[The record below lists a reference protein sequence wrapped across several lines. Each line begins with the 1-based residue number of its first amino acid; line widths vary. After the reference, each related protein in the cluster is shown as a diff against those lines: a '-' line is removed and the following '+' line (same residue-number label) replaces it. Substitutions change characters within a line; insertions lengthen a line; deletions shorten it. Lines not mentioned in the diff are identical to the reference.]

1 MRINKQYYL
10 PLLTKFCE
18 EAEKIGNEA
27 FPRHGIFIPYTF
39 ENYDSAPIKI
49 FYVGRDT
56 AGWIKFQEMMDDY
69 RTEKLGD
76 YLEKNSNVVTVQGE
90 NINGSDTHSL
100 REGWNINNHWDFW
113 RFCQKLHLYI
123 IDNQANIDITK
134 LSARDYQLIEQM
146 GYGNCNCLEVY
157 HTLRNNK
164 FEGRTLWELVNDK
177 TKLRALRQES
187 RELDKIKN
195 IIEAYEPDLIIIL
208 NWSGKPGILLKEL
221 DTENVS
227 NLYCEDKGKQR
238 SVFTIEGYKTKIL
251 WSIHPN
257 SFGRQS
263 VSPND
268 MLLMLGDTAKKLLN
282 L

>member
-1 MRINKQYYL
+1 MRVNKQYYL

-18 EAEKIGNEA
+18 EAEKIGNGA

-56 AGWIKFQEMMDDY
+56 AGWITFQEMMDDH
-69 RTEKLGD
+69 RIGKLDD

-100 REGWNINNHWDFW
+100 REGWNVDNRCDFW

-123 IDNQANIDITK
+123 VDDQMNVDITQ
-134 LSARDYQLIEQM
+134 LSEDDYKIIEQM
-146 GYGNCNCLEVY
+146 GYGNLNSLEVY
-157 HTLRNNK
+157 QTLKNNK
-164 FEGRTLWELVNDK
+164 YAEKTLWEMVGDK
-177 TKLRALRQES
+177 KKLRTLRKRS
-187 RELDKIKN
+187 RELDKIKH
-195 IIEAYEPDLIIIL
+195 ILDAYEPDLIIIL
-208 NWSGKPGILLKEL
+208 NWSGKPEIVFKDL
-221 DTENVS
+221 DTKNDS
-227 NLYCEDKGKQR
+227 ILYSEEKGKQR
-238 SVFTIEGYKTKIL
+238 SVFTIDGYKTKIV

-263 VSPND
+263 VSPNE
-268 MLLMLGDTAKKLLN
+268 MLIRIGDTAKELLRI
-282 L
+282 